1 MSCLIG
7 KGGVVLRSGGVIAG
21 SGDSIRVLVLNVW
34 GGTLGTGGTSE
45 RTRVV
50 PVRRTPDVMA
60 CRALSR
66 AGVVVDVATTRV
78 VARVVAEDVRREDT
92 DEACGA
98 RVAGDWAG
106 EVDTLV
112 RW

>member
-1 MSCLIG
+1 
-7 KGGVVLRSGGVIAG
+7 
-21 SGDSIRVLVLNVW
+21 VLVLSVC

-45 RTRVV
+45 RARVV
-50 PVRRTPDVMA
+50 PVRRTPDVVA

-66 AGVVVDVATTRV
+66 AGAPDVAVTRV
-78 VARVVAEDVRREDT
+78 VAEVVRREDT
-92 DEACGA
+92 DVACSA
-98 RVAGDWAG
+98 RDAGDWAG